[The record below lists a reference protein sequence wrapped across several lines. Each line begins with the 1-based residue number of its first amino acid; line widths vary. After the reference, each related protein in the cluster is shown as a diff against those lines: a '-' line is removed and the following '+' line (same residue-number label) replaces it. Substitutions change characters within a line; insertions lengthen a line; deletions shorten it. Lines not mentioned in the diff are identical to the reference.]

1 MGDFYTEYELFLK
14 LAEAFDRAYEFWI
27 TGTFAVIVACYL
39 GKHLLDK
46 TFAIAL
52 ASLYTLFSANIFIR
66 LYMGRESIGKVRNE
80 IQRFD
85 EFERFFVQSHIVQIS
100 FLFLVLTI
108 LLGFIGT
115 LFFIWHSYKAIDD
128 NPEATDDD

>member
-14 LAEAFDRAYEFWI
+14 LAETFDRAYEFWI

-39 GKHLLDK
+39 GKYLLDK

-66 LYMGRESIGKVRNE
+66 MYMGSESIGKVRNE

-85 EFERFFVQSHIVQIS
+85 EFERYFMQSDIVQLS
-100 FLFLVLTI
+100 FLFLVLTVV
-108 LLGFIGT
+108 LGFVGT
-115 LFFIWHSYKAIDD
+115 LFFIWHSYKATEDTTETADD
-128 NPEATDDD
+128 E